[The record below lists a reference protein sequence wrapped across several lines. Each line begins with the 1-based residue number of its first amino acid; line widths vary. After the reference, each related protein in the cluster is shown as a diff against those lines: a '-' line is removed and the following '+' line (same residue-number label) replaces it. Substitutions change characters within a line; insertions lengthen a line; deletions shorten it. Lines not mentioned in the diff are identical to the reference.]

1 MEHRFEY
8 DECVHNTWLHLFC
21 IHHIYMCTRHRAPE
35 REKKVEVDLK
45 PEPTP
50 EPAIDTTAYLH
61 NLADELHK
69 PVRHKFPTRK
79 VFFRAKDQTWCM
91 DLADMSH
98 WKDENDRYTFI
109 LTIVD
114 GFTRWAAARPL
125 KSKSA
130 TEVLAA
136 VKDVVAESGRRPL
149 QFWCDEGTEFLNK
162 EMTKW
167 RKENSIGMYHTYG
180 RGKSVIVERFN
191 RTLKTIMWRTLT
203 ANNSHA
209 WVEILPKLIETYNET
224 EHGVLK
230 MSPNYASSHPEA
242 AAEVWNRVR
251 KKEDRKIPKSKFK
264 VDDVVRVSRTKGVFE
279 KGYDAGW
286 SREEFKIAV
295 VLPTNPPTYQLQDYN
310 GEEIKGSFYEQEMQI
325 VTEPGTFL
333 VDEVL
338 KERGKGDKKELF
350 VSWLGWPSKFNSWI
364 PAKDAQ
370 DLS

>member
-1 MEHRFEY
+1 MR
-8 DECVHNTWLHLFC
+8 
-21 IHHIYMCTRHRAPE
+21 TRQSAPLTE
-35 REKKVEVDLK
+35 REKKVDSK
-45 PEPTP
+45 PDPVVES
-50 EPAIDTTAYLH
+50 AIDTTKYLH

-125 KSKSA
+125 KTKSGP
-130 TEVLAA
+130 EVLAA
-136 VKDVVAESGRRPL
+136 VKDVIAKSGRKPL

-162 EMTKW
+162 DMTKW
-167 RKENSIGMYHTYG
+167 RKENNIGIYHTYG

-209 WVEILPKLIETYNET
+209 WVEILPELIDTYNDT

-230 MSPNYASSHPEA
+230 MTPNYASSHPEA
-242 AAEVWNRVR
+242 AAEVWNRLR
-251 KKEDRKIPKSKFK
+251 K
-264 VDDVVRVSRTKGVFE
+264 
-279 KGYDAGW
+279 
-286 SREEFKIAV
+286 
-295 VLPTNPPTYQLQDYN
+295 
-310 GEEIKGSFYEQEMQI
+310 
-325 VTEPGTFL
+325 TE
-333 VDEVL
+333 
-338 KERGKGDKKELF
+338 DKK
-350 VSWLGWPSKFNSWI
+350 VPDSKI
-364 PAKDAQ
+364 
-370 DLS
+370 